1 MDNFDSILNV
11 NAVNTND
18 KTSVFA
24 AESKENRNRC
34 YDMSEHMTEKVAA
47 DAKSLQTF
55 LDVQSRF
62 DRYTANNALL
72 ITAQNPEAQ
81 KLGNYGY
88 WREQGAYVK
97 RQEKNNPIFIL
108 EPGKEYTRDD
118 GSIGTYYN
126 AKKLYDISQTTLQE
140 KPQQNASID
149 EKLLIR
155 ALISRP
161 PVNISACEPDKMP
174 ENKGAVFVPE
184 DNCIYVR
191 KGMNAK
197 DIFRSLTVELSLAGF
212 ANKDKDYYRDG
223 YAFNAY
229 CVSYILCKKY
239 GVETK
244 GYFDFSNAAEYFR
257 GMDNQEVRGELSNIR
272 ESVSDISLRMSR
284 ILEQGRN
291 SNQRVQAR

>member
-81 KLGNYGY
+81 KLGDYGY
-88 WREQGAYVK
+88 WREQGAYIK

-161 PVNISACEPDKMP
+161 PVNISVCEPDKMP
-174 ENKGAVFVPE
+174 ENKGAVFVLE
-184 DNCIYVR
+184 DNYIYVR

-229 CVSYILCKKY
+229 CASYLLCKKY
-239 GVETK
+239 GIETK
-244 GYFDFSNAAEYFR
+244 GYFDFSNAPGYFR
-257 GMDNQEVRGELSNIR
+257 GMDNQEVRGELNNIR
-272 ESVSDISLRMSR
+272 ESASDISLRMSR

-291 SNQRVQAR
+291 PNQREHSR

>member
-81 KLGNYGY
+81 KLGDYGY
-88 WREQGAYVK
+88 WREQGAYIK

-118 GSIGTYYN
+118 GSIGTYY
-126 AKKLYDISQTTLQE
+126 
-140 KPQQNASID
+140 NASID

-174 ENKGAVFVPE
+174 ENKGAVFVLE
-184 DNCIYVR
+184 DNYIYVR

-229 CVSYILCKKY
+229 CASYLLCKKY
-239 GVETK
+239 GIETK
-244 GYFDFSNAAEYFR
+244 GYFDL
-257 GMDNQEVRGELSNIR
+257 RGEWNNIR
-272 ESVSDISLRMSR
+272 ESASDISLRMSR

-291 SNQRVQAR
+291 PNQREHSR